1 VRVDGQKPDMRRER
15 RTSGQRTAKSTS
27 IKDAER
33 RSGDCA
39 RKAVE
44 LTPGE
49 LSCVAPVT
57 EDVERHPDRR
67 SKRNVVS
74 ETPVVAGVVETVIPG
89 PAARETL

>member
-1 VRVDGQKPDMRRER
+1 MRVDGQKPDMRRER
-15 RTSGQRTAKSTS
+15 RTNGQRTAKSTS

-49 LSCVAPVT
+49 LPCVTSVT

-67 SKRNVVS
+67 AEVS
-74 ETPVVAGVVETVIPG
+74 IGHS
-89 PAARETL
+89 RS